1 LKASPDT
8 MSFLSKIIDSV
19 NVSVEAAEV
28 REVLQPISFSN
39 MVLPLNYLVQHN
51 KGYFVND
58 EVGTPMKEGS
68 FFFRPAGFG
77 MTTKHQKATE
87 YFSIG
92 PEPFKSEDE
101 RLKYFKTLS
110 PFEDIS
116 GKKDI
121 FSFVAFD
128 VLLYDSIPFFKVLD
142 IKGFPIAYDSE
153 LSTLLRS
160 MCMEHA
166 QDKIGKARLLKNYCE
181 EIVIHIFRHIASQPQ
196 FEKKIEKIIYLT
208 DKRLVKII
216 QYISENLEKDLSN
229 KRLAEIAFL
238 SEDYIG
244 QFFKSLTNN
253 NIQDYVESKR
263 LEKARYLLNTTS
275 DNVQEIAFAVGFKDP
290 AYFSRRFK
298 MKFNVNANNIRKYET
313 GSAI

>member
-1 LKASPDT
+1 
-8 MSFLSKIIDSV
+8 MSVLSKIIESV
-19 NVSVEAAEV
+19 NVTVHTAEV
-28 REVLQPISFSN
+28 REVLQPISFSKV
-39 MVLPLNYLVQHN
+39 VLQDNYLVQLN
-51 KGYFVND
+51 KGFLLND
-58 EVGTPMKEGS
+58 EEKVPMKEGS
-68 FFFRPAGFG
+68 FFFRPAGFEI
-77 MTTKHQKATE
+77 TTRHHKSPQYH
-87 YFSIG
+87 IVG
-92 PEPFKSEDE
+92 PELFKTEEE
-101 RLKYFKTLS
+101 RWKFFKTLS
-110 PFEDIS
+110 PFEDVS
-116 GKKDI
+116 AKKEI

-128 VLLYDSIPFFKVLD
+128 VLVYDSIPFFKVLD
-142 IKGFPIAYDSE
+142 ISGFPIPYDND
-153 LSTLLRS
+153 LSILIRNLCIES
-160 MCMEHA
+160 A
-166 QDKIGKARLLKNYCE
+166 QEKIGKARLVKNYAE
-181 EIVIHIFRHIASQPQ
+181 QMIIQIFRHIASQPQ

-229 KRLAEIAFL
+229 KRLAEVAFL

-298 MKFNVNANNIRKYET
+298 MKFNVNANNIRKYESGT
-313 GSAI
+313 TI

>member
-1 LKASPDT
+1 LNAFLIP
-8 MSFLSKIIDSV
+8 MSVLSKIIESV
-19 NVSVEAAEV
+19 NVTVHTAEI
-28 REVLQPISFSN
+28 REVLQPLSFSK
-39 MVLPLNYLVQHN
+39 VILPVNYLTQLN

-58 EVGTPMKEGS
+58 EDTTPMKEGS
-68 FFFRPAGFG
+68 FFFRPAGFEI
-77 MTTKHQKATE
+77 TTKHQKASD
-87 YFSIG
+87 YYMVG
-92 PEPFKSEDE
+92 PEPFKSEEE
-101 RLKYFKTLS
+101 RIKFFKTLN

-116 GKKDI
+116 AKKEI

-142 IKGFPIAYDSE
+142 IAGFPVPYDNE
-153 LSTLLRS
+153 LSILMRNL
-160 MCMEHA
+160 CAEFA
-166 QDKIGKARLLKNYCE
+166 QDKIGRARLLKNYCE
-181 EIVIHIFRHIASQPQ
+181 EMVIQLFRHIASQPQ

-229 KRLAEIAFL
+229 KRLAEVAFL

-253 NIQDYVESKR
+253 NIQDYVEGKR

-298 MKFNVNANNIRKYET
+298 MKFNINANNIRKYES
-313 GSAI
+313 GAI